1 MKPIPNEYLC
11 PSEHGMNNARQIS
24 RWNGRARR
32 PQRTPTLWSRGTT
45 AKSALVFKLV
55 VHP

>member
-24 RWNGRARR
+24 RWNGGARR
-32 PQRTPTLWSRGTT
+32 PQRTPLI
-45 AKSALVFKLV
+45 
-55 VHP
+55 